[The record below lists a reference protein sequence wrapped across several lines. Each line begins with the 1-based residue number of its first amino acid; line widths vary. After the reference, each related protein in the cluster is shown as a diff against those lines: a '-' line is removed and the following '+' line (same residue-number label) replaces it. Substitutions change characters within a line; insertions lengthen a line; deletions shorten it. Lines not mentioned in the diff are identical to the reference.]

1 MRRRPRWY
9 ISSLAS
15 AEGVSV
21 ENLRFSAQAVRKF
34 VQKYAENRKYAKMT
48 HSRMVGL
55 LAALPAKKA
64 LKVIASAAGAS
75 EKNTAFLLGNPLKNE
90 TSGNLSSRES
100 S

>member
-15 AEGVSV
+15 AEGVSI
-21 ENLRFSAQAVRKF
+21 ENLRFSARAGRKF
-34 VQKYAENRKYAKMT
+34 VQKYAEMT